1 MPFREKSAWISLI
14 TTVGLWG
21 AYFWSV
27 GRYLL
32 DRGSLGGLP
41 VDTVGWF
48 VGTLVLIVIVQI
60 ILAIVMAIVSG
71 KRAEAPMDERE
82 QLIDLKAAR
91 AGFFALNAAVICV
104 SGLWILGASPLVMA
118 NGILL
123 SMVIAEVVHSGGK
136 IIGYRRGV

>member
-14 TTVGLWG
+14 TTVGVWG
-21 AYFWSV
+21 TYFWTV
-27 GRYLL
+27 GRPLL
-32 DRGSLGGLP
+32 EQGSLNGMPGS
-41 VDTVGWF
+41 TVGLF
-48 VGTLVLIVIVQI
+48 IGAVIVIVIVQV
-60 ILAIVMAIVSG
+60 ILAIIVAIASG
-71 KRAEAPMDERE
+71 KHAETPMDERE

-104 SGLWILGASPLVMA
+104 SGLWLVGASPLVMA

-123 SMVIAEVVHSGGK
+123 AMVIAEVVHSGGK